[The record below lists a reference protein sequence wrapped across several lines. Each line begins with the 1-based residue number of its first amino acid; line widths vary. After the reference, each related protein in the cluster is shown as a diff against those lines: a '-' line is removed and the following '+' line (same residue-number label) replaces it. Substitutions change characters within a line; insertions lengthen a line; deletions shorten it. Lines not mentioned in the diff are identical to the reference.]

1 MSSCNPFM
9 SNNEGFLLSGPLC
22 KVVNTVYR
30 NSILNEIWVT
40 CSSIEKFYEYL
51 EQTLISGVII
61 KTLSFLDGKQIMAT
75 AISTNLIEHLSANPL
90 VEGVVT
96 ITYYNENN
104 FIKLLNNLQ
113 EDCLYKNVF
122 IKPSKRL
129 AKITLLKPIKAHIFF
144 DHGIRIIKPVKIPP

>member
-1 MSSCNPFM
+1 M
-9 SNNEGFLLSGPLC
+9 SNYERFLLSEPLC
-22 KVVNTVYR
+22 EVVNTVYR
-30 NSILNEIWVT
+30 NSVLSEIWVV

-61 KTLSFLDGKQIMAT
+61 KTLSFLNGKQIMAT
-75 AISTNLIEHLSANPL
+75 AISTSNLIENLSANPL
-90 VEGVVT
+90 VEGVIT

-113 EDCLYKNVF
+113 EDCLCKNVF

-129 AKITLLKPIKAHIFF
+129 AKITLLKPIRARIFF